1 MYYIAIAK
9 GNFGKEMMF
18 WDKKAKAFCNKLPDL
33 KRDAYASFSAT
44 QHKRV
49 KAQQVWREIVD
60 AHVAQGG
67 KRDEIGLYTLGTSY
81 VEKIARGEMI
91 DI

>member
-9 GNFGKEMMF
+9 GNFGKDMMF
-18 WDKKAKAFCNKLPDL
+18 WDKKAKAFCNKLPDM
-33 KRDAYASFSAT
+33 KRDGYVNFSAT
-44 QHKRV
+44 SDKRV

-60 AHVAQGG
+60 AYVTQGG
-67 KRDEIGLYTLGTSY
+67 ERDYIRLYTLGESY

>member
-44 QHKRV
+44 RHKRV
-49 KAQQVWREIVD
+49 KAQQVWCEIVD

-67 KRDEIGLYTLGTSY
+67 KRDEIGLYTLGESY
-81 VEKIARGEMI
+81 VDDIAKGKQVLL
-91 DI
+91 

>member
-18 WDKKAKAFCNKLPDL
+18 WDKKAKAFCNKLPDI
-33 KRDAYASFSAT
+33 KRDAYVSFSAT

-67 KRDEIGLYTLGTSY
+67 ERDYIRLYTLGESY
-81 VEKIARGEMI
+81 VEKIQRGEYI
-91 DI
+91 SL